1 MKVSLVGQSMIKHP
15 IMAVHRDRLSPLQT
29 LLTGSDVAFTNLET
43 TILGRHG
50 GWPMVG
56 SSLTPVRR
64 AIYSPPE
71 VLDELKVLG
80 FNALSLSNN
89 HAFSLGPGGILSTL
103 EEVAAR
109 GFLAAGIG
117 ADLTA
122 AATPGRATINGHP
135 VSLVAMDAGPLPA
148 TVYAADAQS
157 HLAARPGNNPM
168 RVTPIV
174 EVTDAQFAMVAEMRR
189 ALGHTDLRAEYIKAS
204 DSEADGTISL
214 SAVLYPGAPT
224 LNFRRGEA
232 CRTAYQVNRT
242 ELDRN
247 LAAIR
252 AEKAAGSFVIVYVH
266 HHVWDKVWEHTP
278 SWMQSVSHEFVE
290 AGADI
295 VVSHGVP
302 VLHGVEI
309 YRGKP
314 IFYSLGNF
322 IFHPFAGPQE
332 WVSERIW
339 LSVVATCCYDGGKL
353 ERIEFVPV
361 AAGGQE
367 SLQHASF
374 EERDAPGLASGH
386 YAERTLVWLKELSH
400 PFGSQIEIKGERA
413 VLVPSQVYRTGEM
426 R

>member
-15 IMAVHRDRLSPLQT
+15 IMERHRDRLSPLRDVIAS
-29 LLTGSDVAFTNLET
+29 SDIAFTNLET
-43 TILGRHG
+43 TIAGRRG

-64 AIYSPPE
+64 AIYSPPA
-71 VLDELKVLG
+71 VLDDLKAMG
-80 FNALSLSNN
+80 FNALSLCNN
-89 HAFSLGPGGILSTL
+89 HAFLLGPPGILSTI

-117 ADLTA
+117 ATLTE
-122 AATPGRATINGHP
+122 AATPGRRDIKGRP

-148 TVYAADAQS
+148 AVYASDPQP

-168 RVTPIV
+168 RVSPLV
-174 EVTDAQFAMVAEMRR
+174 EVTDAQFAVIAEMRR
-189 ALGHTDLRAEYIKAS
+189 ALGHADLRAQYIKAL
-204 DSEADGTISL
+204 DADPEGTTSL

-224 LNFRRGEA
+224 LKFRRGDT
-232 CRTAYQVNRT
+232 CRTVFEVNRT
-242 ELDRN
+242 ELARN

-252 AEKAAGSFVIVYVH
+252 AEKAAGSFVIVYAH
-266 HHVWDKVWEHTP
+266 HHIWDKVWEHTP
-278 SWMQSVSHEFVE
+278 SWMQSVSREFVE

-332 WVSERIW
+332 WINERIW

-353 ERIEFVPV
+353 ERIDFVPV
-361 AAGGQE
+361 AVGGQQA
-367 SLQHASF
+367 LRLATF
-374 EERDAPGLASGH
+374 EERDAPEIATGS
-386 YAERTLVWLKELSH
+386 YAERTLTWLAELSAA
-400 PFGSQIEIKGERA
+400 FGSRIEVSGERA
-413 VLVPSQVYRTGEM
+413 VLVSAAAN
-426 R
+426 